1 MPSLQPKKKIVY
13 SMTNL
18 LQRNH
23 ILTLSNIPTYFFH
36 QLPKW
41 NIRDL
46 DFIWKIPYSSYTWNE
61 HSIAFEEF
69 NLKLIYLTLM
79 FKFMRFHIKSF
90 LYCNKFRVD
99 MIIIKTETSVGKI
112 NRVVLGLVLS
122 LSLLSSED
130 CSKERE
136 KIK

>member
-1 MPSLQPKKKIVY
+1 
-13 SMTNL
+13 
-18 LQRNH
+18 
-23 ILTLSNIPTYFFH
+23 
-36 QLPKW
+36 
-41 NIRDL
+41 
-46 DFIWKIPYSSYTWNE
+46 
-61 HSIAFEEF
+61 
-69 NLKLIYLTLM
+69 
-79 FKFMRFHIKSF
+79 
-90 LYCNKFRVD
+90 